1 MSATASSKKSPSPLL
16 ARLRRELAA
25 AGDPERAAGMQAYM
39 KSTMPC
45 HGVAN
50 GPMRAICKR
59 VFAEHVVDD
68 AATWRRDVLE
78 IFRGARFREE
88 WYAAVELCAD
98 RRARRFL
105 TMAALPMVEE
115 LITRAAW
122 WDVVDTLAAH
132 QLSAILRSEPKPMR
146 RAMLAWSRD
155 ANMWKRRSAILC
167 QLPFKAET
175 DLELLYACIEPS
187 LGEREFFLR
196 KAIGWALRAYAW
208 TDPDEVVRYVEE
220 NRARLSPLSI
230 KEALKNVGKAPRSKR
245 AASASSSSST
255 SSTSSPARGA
265 KRRSGAGG
273 PRTPRRA
280 RRAS

>member
-1 MSATASSKKSPSPLL
+1 MAASRVHPLL
-16 ARLRRELAA
+16 AALRRELRA
-25 AGDPERAAGMQAYM
+25 AGDPDRAAGQQAYM
-39 KSTMPC
+39 KSKMPC

-50 GPMRAICKR
+50 GEMRAICKR
-59 VFAEHVVDD
+59 VFASREVDD
-68 AATWRRDVLE
+68 AAKWREDVLAV
-78 IFRGARFREE
+78 FRGARFREE

-98 RRARRFL
+98 KRARPFQ
-105 TMAALPMVEE
+105 TMEALPMYEE
-115 LITRAAW
+115 LIVGAAW
-122 WDVVDTLAAH
+122 WDVVDALAAH
-132 QLSAILRSEPKPMR
+132 QLSAILRAEPRPMR

-175 DLELLYACIEPS
+175 DLALLYACIEPS
-187 LGEREFFLR
+187 LGDKDFFLR

-208 TDPDEVVRYVEE
+208 TDPDEIVRWVEK

-230 KEALKNVGKAPRSKR
+230 KEALKNVGAPPHERR
-245 AASASSSSST
+245 AAAAPPTSSR
-255 SSTSSPARGA
+255 SSTSSPGRAA

-280 RRAS
+280 PRAS